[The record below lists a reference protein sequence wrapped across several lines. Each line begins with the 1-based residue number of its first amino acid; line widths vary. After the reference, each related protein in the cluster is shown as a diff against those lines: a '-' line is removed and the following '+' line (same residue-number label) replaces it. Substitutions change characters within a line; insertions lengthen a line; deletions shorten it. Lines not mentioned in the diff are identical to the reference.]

1 MNGKTDIKGI
11 IFDYGGTLDTGG
23 CHWGR
28 MLWQAYQR
36 AGVAVTEQQFRDAYV
51 QAERTLDAEA
61 LILPTDTFRTTLAKK
76 IALQLKQ
83 LGTANCVDAVADTLL
98 ADLYARVEHHTS
110 ESREVLLRLKQR
122 FPLVLVSNFYGNM
135 TTVLREFALD
145 GVFSHVV
152 ESTVVGIR
160 KPDPRI
166 FVLGVEALQLQP
178 YEVVVVGDS
187 FQNDILPAREAGCK
201 TVWLKGEGWSNKPCD
216 ERIPDRVI
224 NNLKQIEKIL

>member
-1 MNGKTDIKGI
+1 
-11 IFDYGGTLDTGG
+11 
-23 CHWGR
+23 
-28 MLWQAYQR
+28 
-36 AGVAVTEQQFRDAYV
+36 
-51 QAERTLDAEA
+51 
-61 LILPTDTFRTTLAKK
+61 
-76 IALQLKQ
+76 
-83 LGTANCVDAVADTLL
+83 
-98 ADLYARVEHHTS
+98 
-110 ESREVLLRLKQR
+110 
-122 FPLVLVSNFYGNM
+122 M

-152 ESTVVGIR
+152 ESAVVGIR